1 MELVLVVLD
10 KTLSLMSVWRN
21 VWAALLVPIL
31 VKWHIHAK
39 ALIWQGLT
47 TVSEVNIKI
56 KMEFVFA
63 QNQNLSGSETN
74 VFLVSFLIISILV
87 PRLVYLVLQ
96 DFSMIS
102 ILVFQLIAQW
112 LKLLMFYLD
121 SVYAHGIVL
130 SKLMANVLL
139 VLLMKFSVI
148 ILQDANLVLM
158 ALM

>member
-1 MELVLVVLD
+1 MELVPVVLD

-21 VWAALLVPIL
+21 VWAVLLVPIL
-31 VKWHIHAK
+31 VKWRIHAK
-39 ALIWQGLT
+39 ALMWPDLT
-47 TVSEVNIKI
+47 TVLEVNIKI

-74 VFLVSFLIISILV
+74 VFHVSFLIISILV

-121 SVYAHGIVL
+121 NVYAHGIVL
-130 SKLMANVLL
+130 SKLMVNALL

-148 ILQDANLVLM
+148 ILQDANLVLLG
-158 ALM
+158 LM